1 MVKSIIY
8 TLAAIAVCVG
18 TFIFTEWYVN
28 KQFTEF
34 SAALDTLYVKIEDN
48 TASRED
54 GYAVRALWDDKK
66 SKLHI
71 FVPHNDISYI
81 DYWLNEACGLI
92 YTDNYDLALG
102 KIEVLKEICKNLPDA
117 YSLKLENVF

>member
-8 TLAAIAVCVG
+8 TAVALLLCLAL
-18 TFIFTEWYVN
+18 FIGVEIYLN
-28 KQFTEF
+28 KQFDEF
-34 SAALDTLYVKIEDN
+34 HGALDTLYKKVEDESAN
-48 TASRED
+48 RED
-54 GYAVRALWDDKK
+54 GYAIRSMWTDKK

-92 YTDNYDLALG
+92 YNGEYDLALA
-102 KIEVLKEICKNLPDA
+102 KIEVLKEITKNLPGG
-117 YSLKLENVF
+117 YSLKFENIF